1 MSAVTDQA
9 LCCALGAAAAARLA
23 AANAIEDVEVA
34 TFAES
39 SLRERERVERV
50 RLQVVEDE
58 CAAVEM
64 TARLA
69 AMRTAAAEAAERK
82 SSAVAAAAAAAK
94 TRKAAAAAAL
104 HEVS

>member
-1 MSAVTDQA
+1 M
-9 LCCALGAAAAARLA
+9 
-23 AANAIEDVEVA
+23 A
-34 TFAES
+34 TFAEF

-50 RLQVVEDE
+50 KLQVVEDE
-58 CAAVEM
+58 SAAVEM

-82 SSAVAAAAAAAK
+82 SSAVAAAAAAAE